1 MKRDGVEALSDL
13 ALARAIRDL
22 SVRLE
27 RLDRDA
33 SPRALVHGCYLQA
46 ALDAALAE
54 RDRRRAEPEGSPDQI
69 SSGIAASITKEKA

>member
-33 SPRALVHGCYLQA
+33 SPRALAHGCHLQA
-46 ALDAALAE
+46 VLDAALAE
-54 RDRRRAEPEGSPDQI
+54 RERRRAAPTENSNAPPAG
-69 SSGIAASITKEKA
+69 AAQP

>member
-33 SPRALVHGCYLQA
+33 SPRAAAEGLYVA
-46 ALDAALAE
+46 EALDLALAE
-54 RDRRRAEPEGSPDQI
+54 RDRR
-69 SSGIAASITKEKA
+69 AARRETA

>member
-46 ALDAALAE
+46 VLDAALAE
-54 RDRRRAEPEGSPDQI
+54 RERRRG
-69 SSGIAASITKEKA
+69 AATEVVDPTAGPAGTNQEQVE